1 VTRPDART
9 ALLFGVTAAASALSG
24 PIAAAGVILLSAA
37 LAVLTSVSWKRFIPL
52 AGSFAFFLLL
62 VPFAPG
68 PVARAVLQGLGVSL
82 AIVVSVSA
90 ARCDRLVAALQA
102 LGAGRATVAFLAIT
116 LSHLDAAG
124 RDAHVAFDALQLRG
138 GFRGARGLG
147 RSTSLLLAR
156 ALRRAFERADRT
168 AEALELRGFAGRVPP
183 PAAFRAGL
191 ADLSAG
197 AASLLAVALAVGSR
211 LSWSR

>member
-1 VTRPDART
+1 MTRPDART
-9 ALLFGVTAAASALSG
+9 ALLFGVAAAASALTG
-24 PIAAAGVILLSAA
+24 PIPAAGVILLSAG
-37 LAVLTSVSWKRFIPL
+37 LAAVTGFSWKRLVPL

-90 ARCDRLVAALQA
+90 ARWDRLVAALQA
-102 LGAGRATVAFLAIT
+102 LGAGRAAVAFVAIT

-124 RDAHVAFDALQLRG
+124 RDARVAFDALQLRG
-138 GFRGARGLG
+138 GFRGVRGLG
-147 RSTSLLLAR
+147 RSTPLLLAR
-156 ALRRAFERADRT
+156 SMRRAFERADRT

-183 PAAFRAGL
+183 LPAFRAGP
-191 ADLSAG
+191 ADLAAG
-197 AASLLAVALAVGSR
+197 AGSLLAVALAVGSR

>member
-1 VTRPDART
+1 MPRPDARL
-9 ALLFGVTAAASALSG
+9 ALLFGLTASASSLSG
-24 PIAAAGVILLSAA
+24 LLPAVGVLLLAAGLA
-37 LAVLTSVSWKRFIPL
+37 LATGFSWKRLLPL

-68 PVARAVLQGLGVSL
+68 AAATAVVKGLALSSAV
-82 AIVVSVSA
+82 VVSISSA
-90 ARCDRLVAALQA
+90 RWDRLVAALQGT
-102 LGAGRATVAFLAIT
+102 GAGRHAVAFLSIT

-124 RDAHVAFDALQLRG
+124 RDARLAFDALALRG

-168 AEALELRGFAGRVPP
+168 AEALELRGFAGRIPP
-183 PAAFRAGL
+183 LPAFHAGL
-191 ADLSAG
+191 GDLATG
-197 AASLLAVALAVGSR
+197 AASVLAFALAVGSR
-211 LSWSR
+211 LPWSR

>member
-1 VTRPDART
+1 MTRPDARS

-24 PIAAAGVILLSAA
+24 PIPAAGVILLSAG
-37 LAVLTSVSWKRFIPL
+37 LAAVTGFSWPRLVPL

-82 AIVVSVSA
+82 AVVVPVSA
-90 ARCDRLVAALQA
+90 ARWDRLVAALQA
-102 LGAGRATVAFLAIT
+102 PGAGPATVAFVAIT

-124 RDAHVAFDALQLRG
+124 RDARVALDALRLRG
-138 GFRGARGLG
+138 GFRGASGLG
-147 RSTSLLLAR
+147 RSTPLLLAR
-156 ALRRAFERADRT
+156 TLRNAFERADRT
-168 AEALELRGFAGRVPP
+168 AEALELRGFAGRLPP
-183 PAAFRAGL
+183 PPTFRANL
-191 ADLSAG
+191 ADLAAA
-197 AASLLAVALAVGSR
+197 AASLLAVVLAVGNR

>member
-1 VTRPDART
+1 MTRPDART
-9 ALLFGVTAAASALSG
+9 ALLFGVTAAASALTG
-24 PIAAAGVILLSAA
+24 PIPAAGVILLSAG
-37 LAVLTSVSWKRFIPL
+37 LAAVTGFSWKRLVPL

-82 AIVVSVSA
+82 AVVVSVSA
-90 ARCDRLVAALQA
+90 ARWDRLVAAFQA
-102 LGAGRATVAFLAIT
+102 LGAGRTVVAFLAIT

-124 RDAHVAFDALQLRG
+124 RDARVAFDALRLRG

-156 ALRRAFERADRT
+156 ALRRAFEQADRT

-183 PAAFRAGL
+183 PPSFRAGL
-191 ADLSAG
+191 PDLAVG
-197 AASLLAVALAVGSR
+197 AASLLAAALAVGSR

>member
-1 VTRPDART
+1 VRRPDART
-9 ALLFGVTAAASALSG
+9 ALLFGVTAAASALTG
-24 PIAAAGVILLSAA
+24 PVPAGGVIFLSAG
-37 LAVLTSVSWKRFIPL
+37 LAAWTGVSWKRLLPL
-52 AGSFAFFLLL
+52 AGSFAFLLLL

-82 AIVVSVSA
+82 AVVVSVSS
-90 ARCDRLVAALQA
+90 ARWDRLVGALQA
-102 LGAGRATVAFLAIT
+102 LGAGRAAVAFLAIT

-124 RDAHVAFDALQLRG
+124 RDARVALDALHLRG

-147 RSTSLLLAR
+147 RSTPLLLAR
-156 ALRRAFERADRT
+156 TLGRAFERADRT

-183 PAAFRAGL
+183 PPALRAGL
-191 ADLSAG
+191 VDVVAG
-197 AASLLAVALAVGSR
+197 AASFLAIALAVGTR